1 MPHENLRAVILTA
14 LPVEFKAVRS
24 FLTNIQE
31 QVHPETSTVYDQG
44 TFSANGKSWEIGIAE
59 IGAGNAGA
67 AVEAERAIAFFKPQV
82 ILFVGIAGGIKDVQI
97 GDVVAATKIYG
108 YESGK
113 AEAEQF
119 KPRPELGQSAYAL
132 VDRAK
137 AEARRQGQNWLKLLE
152 KEPTA
157 QPKVLVAPIA
167 AGEKV
172 VASTKSD
179 ICQFLRTNYGDAV
192 AVEMEGYGFLKAA
205 YANQQRASAIVVR
218 GISDLIDNKNSAVD
232 QESEDVRQAK
242 AALHASAF
250 ALQILA
256 NFDPT
261 LGVTGSAPSYKIN
274 PQVWEQLFNCF
285 QADDLS
291 IIAPLCQQVFEDR
304 LAPIELDLYSELS
317 QPGTLS
323 DLQKVFKRKDD
334 LGIAV
339 EWVGRVIHAFQQ
351 PPEGNAIRPV
361 PDALQ
366 TWHNIPKPP
375 QPKREPVKKS
385 LGYLLIACDPTN
397 DLAQVRLTA
406 EIHFPDGTIKTDVLP
421 MGTVCSIDS
430 LQYEP
435 HEHFSQVIRK
445 AGNVKTIEVF
455 LPWRHLHKPIHEWK
469 VDTEIGSPKRLR
481 TFRDTVVRSLDR
493 LTKDIWVEEWLETL
507 DSRWDFL
514 DGCCQQEL
522 DQHCHRVD
530 DLDCEVL
537 ENDLSSAEYLV
548 LKLLSTLP
556 EDLED
561 LEQLLSIVL
570 WSGMPI
576 WFWSYSCPPDSE
588 KLSGEI
594 DSLLN
599 KSNLQDSAT
608 FATAINKQRKTLP
621 DLGVLYDCPT
631 RLPVL
636 VDWKNGRLRQPPVES
651 SQSA

>member
-14 LPVEFKAVRS
+14 LPVEFNAVRS

-179 ICQFLRTNYGDAV
+179 ICQFLGTNYGDAV

-232 QESEDVRQAK
+232 QEPEDVRQAK

-256 NFDPT
+256 NFDPN
-261 LGVTGSAPSYKIN
+261 LGITGSAPSCKIGS
-274 PQVWEQLFNCF
+274 QVWEQLFNCF

-304 LAPIELDLYSELS
+304 LAPVELDPYPELS
-317 QPGTLS
+317 QLDTLS
-323 DLQKVFKRKDD
+323 DLQKVFERKDD

-339 EWVGRVIHAFQQ
+339 EWVGRVIHAFWDIQ
-351 PPEGNAIRPV
+351 RPV
-361 PDALQ
+361 PNDLQ
-366 TWHNIPKPP
+366 AWNNIPKPP
-375 QPKREPVKKS
+375 QPQHEPINKPP
-385 LGYLLIACDPTN
+385 GYLLIALDPI
-397 DLAQVRLTA
+397 DDRDEVAFTA
-406 EIHFPDGTIKTDVLP
+406 ELHFAEASPKTDLLP
-421 MGTVCSIDS
+421 PGKKCSI
-430 LQYEP
+430 
-435 HEHFSQVIRK
+435 HEVGDFLSESIRA
-445 AGNVKTIEVF
+445 AGNIKTIEIF
-455 LPWRHLHKPIHEWK
+455 LPWQHLNQPVHQWEIQISQRLQGRHNHRSLWK
-469 VDTEIGSPKRLR
+469 IP
-481 TFRDTVVRSLDR
+481 RDTLVRSLDR
-493 LTKDIWVEEWLETL
+493 LKETDWIDEWIEDMKSLWPQLQNVDIKQLQDICCCTDNL
-507 DSRWDFL
+507 DYER
-514 DGCCQQEL
+514 
-522 DQHCHRVD
+522 
-530 DLDCEVL
+530 
-537 ENDLSSAEYLV
+537 
-548 LKLLSTLP
+548 LKT
-556 EDLED
+556 D
-561 LEQLLSIVL
+561 
-570 WSGMPI
+570 
-576 WFWSYSCPPDSE
+576 
-588 KLSGEI
+588 
-594 DSLLN
+594 LLN
-599 KSNLQDSAT
+599 KLVFKFLSGLPENEDDLMDLLSVVIFSKVPVWLWSYGCPGDSNAFSAAIDPLLCAQNMADSAT
-608 FATAINKQRKTLP
+608 FAQAIREQRASLP
-621 DLGVLYDCPT
+621 NLGVLYDCPT